1 MSLTEQHYSIEP
13 RERKYVKGCGFL
25 SFAVNLSSKYRKQ
38 LMNTGLYSLKTASK
52 KVVHKATEATDKFIG
67 NKIVDK
73 GVKTKPVM
81 DENSRNVE
89 ETIIRSK

>member
-1 MSLTEQHYSIEP
+1 
-13 RERKYVKGCGFL
+13 
-25 SFAVNLSSKYRKQ
+25 
-38 LMNTGLYSLKTASK
+38 MNTGLYSLKTASK
-52 KVVHKATEATDKFIG
+52 KVVHKAAEATDKFIG
-67 NKIVDK
+67 NKIVGK